1 MESVELLRVCGSV
14 AGLVVV
20 SRIGVVKD
28 GIGSEIGVTSETSIL
43 RDDEV
48 GEDANKNVLRRI
60 GGRRIKAVE
69 LLMSSGI
76 HGNGDKKE
84 EVLSRI

>member
-28 GIGSEIGVTSETSIL
+28 GIGSEIGVTIRMCSEES
-43 RDDEV
+43 V
-48 GEDANKNVLRRI
+48 
-60 GGRRIKAVE
+60 VE
-69 LLMSSGI
+69 G
-76 HGNGDKKE
+76 
-84 EVLSRI
+84 